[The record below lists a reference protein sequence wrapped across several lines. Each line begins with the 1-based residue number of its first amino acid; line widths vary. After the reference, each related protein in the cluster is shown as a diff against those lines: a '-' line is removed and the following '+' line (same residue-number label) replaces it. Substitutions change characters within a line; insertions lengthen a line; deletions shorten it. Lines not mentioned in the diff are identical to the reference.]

1 MSRPV
6 SQRARLPLRRRW
18 CHSPSCPR
26 HWQRFRPFLSSLR
39 RQKRQIDCCWRH
51 SWASHRSCTVQ
62 ALPVSGKSPGRQ
74 APHQDLGQTGM
85 NTNKNNFLFPL
96 SLILIL
102 PEQRKGNVEWISI
115 HFSEARGRIL
125 IAGMR
130 ILPSF
135 FSPKT
140 APKSKVWRGHLR
152 QGSQDFIDCINGLG
166 NFRGISGL
174 IHPDHAVFH

>member
-1 MSRPV
+1 MQVKGWSIKNKKLNALHGRPLNW
-6 SQRARLPLRRRW
+6 SEINQKTISY
-18 CHSPSCPR
+18 SPS
-26 HWQRFRPFLSSLR
+26 
-39 RQKRQIDCCWRH
+39 
-51 SWASHRSCTVQ
+51 SWTWY
-62 ALPVSGKSPGRQ
+62 
-74 APHQDLGQTGM
+74 
-85 NTNKNNFLFPL
+85 FF
-96 SLILIL
+96 
-102 PEQRKGNVEWISI
+102 QRKGNVEWILI

-135 FSPKT
+135 FPPKT

-174 IHPDHAVFH
+174 IHPDQAVFHWEFWICHFFWIFPPPSAAQMQCNCFPAIRIRSANQRIENKNNQSPETKLRR